1 MRDDGYMRR
10 KEASAYLGISERTL
24 GDWMKSGRVPY
35 RRLGKKLVL
44 LRRDELDAALDS
56 SLATTTSGTDNPD
69 ARAAREVARMARI
82 GS

>member
-24 GDWMKSGRVPY
+24 GNWMKSGRVPY

-56 SLATTTSGTDNPD
+56 SLATTTGTDNPD
-69 ARAAREVARMARI
+69 ARAAREVARMAQI